1 MRHRTT
7 ILVLGILI
15 ALGAAAASIAGIFTH
30 EGPGPETI
38 CSFRGYD
45 VELYGYGLYRH
56 MSSDVAIQGIAQDYI
71 TLFLCVPLLV
81 LALVKTRRYSLRWH
95 FVLAGVLNYFLLTY
109 LFYLS
114 MAMYNAAFLLYV
126 FLLSASFFA
135 FALVVAGFDVQKLPE
150 RFSSNVPRKT
160 AGSFLIFIAVC
171 MAFLWLGVVVP
182 PLLNGTIIPPE
193 TAHYTTLIVQ
203 GFDLAIF
210 LPLGFVSGLLL
221 LQNRP
226 WGYMMASIT
235 LLFLPLLMT
244 ALAAKIIAM
253 GMSGVNII
261 PVVFI
266 IPVFDVV
273 ALTFG
278 LGMLRSVTT
287 ENP

>member
-1 MRHRTT
+1 MRNRT
-7 ILVLGILI
+7 IVLVLGILI

-30 EGPGPETI
+30 GGSGPETI
-38 CSFRGYD
+38 RSFRGYD

-56 MSSDVAIQGIAQDYI
+56 MSSDVAIQGIAQDYV
-71 TLFLCVPLLV
+71 TLFLCVPLLI
-81 LALVKTRRYSLRWH
+81 LSLIKTRRYSLRWH
-95 FVLAGVLNYFLLTY
+95 FVLAGVLHYFLLTY
-109 LFYLS
+109 LFYLG
-114 MAMYNAAFLLYV
+114 MAMYNEAFLLYV

-135 FALVVAGFDVQKLPE
+135 FALVISGFDVQKLPE
-150 RFSSNVPRKT
+150 RFSSKVPRKA
-160 AGSFLIFIAVC
+160 AGSFLIFIPAS
-171 MAFLWLGVVVP
+171 MAFLWLSVVVP
-182 PLLNGTIIPPE
+182 PLLSGTIIPAE

-226 WGYMMASIT
+226 WGYLMASIT

-244 ALAAKIIAM
+244 ALVAKIIAM
-253 GMSGVNII
+253 GMHGVNII

-266 IPVFDVV
+266 IPVFDAL

-278 LGMLRSVTT
+278 LGMLRTVTP

>member
-1 MRHRTT
+1 
-7 ILVLGILI
+7 
-15 ALGAAAASIAGIFTH
+15 
-30 EGPGPETI
+30 
-38 CSFRGYD
+38 
-45 VELYGYGLYRH
+45 
-56 MSSDVAIQGIAQDYI
+56 
-71 TLFLCVPLLV
+71 
-81 LALVKTRRYSLRWH
+81 
-95 FVLAGVLNYFLLTY
+95 
-109 LFYLS
+109 
-114 MAMYNAAFLLYV
+114 
-126 FLLSASFFA
+126 
-135 FALVVAGFDVQKLPE
+135 
-150 RFSSNVPRKT
+150 
-160 AGSFLIFIAVC
+160 
-171 MAFLWLGVVVP
+171 
-182 PLLNGTIIPPE
+182 
-193 TAHYTTLIVQ
+193 VQ